1 MADPTDN
8 GINNANDEIDEVDPS
23 LADTSNEAEIG
34 VDEEDVET
42 DSDSTEGIEEEVIDP
57 IVLLNQRMQSLDQ
70 NFESMSVGVTRRFD
84 RSQKEI
90 MAINKL
96 LVTGGS
102 ALAALLLA
110 ATALSFFNWSS
121 NSTFDDLSGK
131 MAERIDSFSSL
142 DRQLARLREDVELAN
157 DSNAQLE
164 GEILGFK
171 GSLDIAMEQVRIRY
185 EAQKSDVDEQI
196 DVLGGE
202 FEDFVEKFS
211 ALAETNNSISLELR
225 RVIQATQRLQGF
237 EGVLNAL
244 VTLEKNKYYDAIS
257 SLQETEATEN
267 TEGFDNDMIDEMVDD
282 GYIYFDRDKNSSY
295 LPL

>member
-1 MADPTDN
+1 MADSTDN
-8 GINNANDEIDEVDPS
+8 GINNPNDEIDEVNSS
-23 LADTSNEAEIG
+23 LDDTRNEPEIDG
-34 VDEEDVET
+34 DEEDAET
-42 DSDSTEGIEEEVIDP
+42 DSDSTERVEDEIIDP
-57 IVLLNQRMQSLDQ
+57 IVLLNQRMHSLDQ

-102 ALAALLLA
+102 ALATLLLT
-110 ATALSFFNWSS
+110 ATVLSFFNWSS
-121 NSTFDDLSGK
+121 NSTFDDLSEK

-142 DRQLARLREDVELAN
+142 DRQLERLREDVELAN

-171 GSLDIAMEQVRIRY
+171 GSLDIAMEQVRLRY

-202 FEDFVEKFS
+202 FEDFVEKF
-211 ALAETNNSISLELR
+211 ATLAETNNTISLELR

-257 SLQETEATEN
+257 ALQEPDASGN
-267 TEGFDNDMIDEMVDD
+267 TEDLDISILIEIEVQ
-282 GYIYFDRDKNSSY
+282 IK
-295 LPL
+295 

>member
-23 LADTSNEAEIG
+23 LADTSNEADIG

-267 TEGFDNDMIDEMVDD
+267 KEGFDNDMIDEMVDD
-282 GYIYFDRDKNSSY
+282 GYIYFDRDKNSN
-295 LPL
+295 

>member
-8 GINNANDEIDEVDPS
+8 GINNPNDEIDEVNSS
-23 LADTSNEAEIG
+23 LDDTRNEPEIDG
-34 VDEEDVET
+34 DEEDAET
-42 DSDSTEGIEEEVIDP
+42 DSDSTERVEDEIIDP
-57 IVLLNQRMQSLDQ
+57 IVLLNQRMHSLDQ

-102 ALAALLLA
+102 ALATLLLT
-110 ATALSFFNWSS
+110 ATVLSFFNWSS

-142 DRQLARLREDVELAN
+142 DRQLERLREDVELAN

-211 ALAETNNSISLELR
+211 TLAETNNTISLELR

-257 SLQETEATEN
+257 ALQETDASGYTEDL
-267 TEGFDNDMIDEMVDD
+267 DNDLIDEMVDD
-282 GYIYFDRDKNSSY
+282 GYIYFDRDRNAN
-295 LPL
+295 

>member
-202 FEDFVEKFS
+202 FEDFVEK
-211 ALAETNNSISLELR
+211 LKKGEQIT
-225 RVIQATQRLQGF
+225 
-237 EGVLNAL
+237 
-244 VTLEKNKYYDAIS
+244 EKYDDDNVP
-257 SLQETEATEN
+257 SLQELAKKKK
-267 TEGFDNDMIDEMVDD
+267 DN
-282 GYIYFDRDKNSSY
+282 S
-295 LPL
+295 

>member
-8 GINNANDEIDEVDPS
+8 GINNADDEIDRVDSS
-23 LADTSNEAEIG
+23 LDDTRNGAEIG
-34 VDEEDVET
+34 ANEEDAET
-42 DSDSTEGIEEEVIDP
+42 DSDSTEGIEEEIIDP

-90 MAINKL
+90 IAINKL

-102 ALAALLLA
+102 VLAALLLA

-185 EAQKSDVDEQI
+185 DAQKSDVDGQI
-196 DVLGGE
+196 DVLSGE

-211 ALAETNNSISLELR
+211 TLAETNNTISLELR

-257 SLQETEATEN
+257 ALQESDVSEN
-267 TEGFDNDMIDEMVDD
+267 TEDFDNDMIDEMVDD
-282 GYIYFDRDKNSSY
+282 GYIYFDRDKNSN
-295 LPL
+295 

>member
-211 ALAETNNSISLELR
+211 TLAETNNTISLELR

-257 SLQETEATEN
+257 ALQETDASAN
-267 TEGFDNDMIDEMVDD
+267 TEDLDNDLIDEMVDD
-282 GYIYFDRDKNSSY
+282 GYIYFDRDRNSN
-295 LPL
+295 

>member
-237 EGVLNAL
+237 ESVLNAL
-244 VTLEKNKYYDAIS
+244 ITLEKNKYYDAIS
-257 SLQETEATEN
+257 ALQETDASGN
-267 TEGFDNDMIDEMVDD
+267 TEDLDNDLIDEMVDD
-282 GYIYFDRDKNSSY
+282 GYIYFDRDRNSN
-295 LPL
+295 